1 VQREGAQ
8 PVTGAEQVASAQ
20 APVLWDTLVPLDD
33 PYPLYRRLRDE
44 APVYHDVRR
53 DMWVLSRFDDVH
65 AAAKDWETFSSSAG
79 GTGNDVDDT
88 YQLFLPAGD
97 LPAADPPLHTR
108 LRGALRMAFSPSAL
122 RVRFEPAVRVKVSE
136 LIDAF
141 DGAGHADFAMD
152 LARPLPGSTMF
163 TWFGFPEDDHPMLL
177 GWFGEMLDRVTGQ
190 RALPPGAVAARDRM
204 REYIKDEARGRRTR
218 PRDDL
223 VSFLVQAEEA
233 GQISAD
239 ELLGASLL
247 LFIAG
252 ITTTSGLISNS
263 LLHLATFT
271 RQRKLMR
278 RAPLTIPAAIEE
290 LLRYDAPIQALA
302 RTTTCDVE
310 LHGTV
315 IPARARVVLVWGSA
329 NRDERRWPDP
339 DTLDIRRD
347 PQRHVSF
354 GEGIHH
360 CLGAPLARLE
370 AKIAFEELFRRIPD
384 YAVAGPILRVPTPTD
399 RALESLPV
407 EF

>member
-1 VQREGAQ
+1 
-8 PVTGAEQVASAQ
+8 VTGAEQVASAQ

>member
-1 VQREGAQ
+1 MT
-8 PVTGAEQVASAQ
+8 VTRDGQLVSPDR
-20 APVLWDTLVPLDD
+20 PVLWDSLTPLDD
-33 PYPLYRRLRDE
+33 PYPAYRRLRDE
-44 APVYHDVRR
+44 APVYHDERR

-65 AAAKDWETFSSSAG
+65 AAARDWETFSSSAG

-97 LPAADPPLHTR
+97 LPAADPPVHTR

-122 RVRFEPAVRVKVSE
+122 RVRFEPAVRAKVHE
-136 LIDAF
+136 LIDGFA
-141 DGAGHADFAMD
+141 DNGRADFAAD

-177 GWFGEMLDRVTGQ
+177 RWFGDMLERVPGE
-190 RALPPGAVAARDRM
+190 RALPPVALAARDRM
-204 REYIKDEARGRRTR
+204 REYIKDEVRARRAS
-218 PRDDL
+218 PREDL
-223 VSFLVQAEEA
+223 VTFLVQAQDA

-263 LLHLATFT
+263 LLHVATFPS
-271 RQRKLMR
+271 QRTLMR
-278 RAPLTIPAAIEE
+278 MAPLIIPAAIEE

-302 RTTTCDVE
+302 RTTTRPVDM
-310 LHGTV
+310 HGTTV
-315 IPARARVVLVWGSA
+315 PAGARIVLVWASA
-329 NRDERRWPDP
+329 NRDERRWIEP
-339 DTLDIRRD
+339 DTLNIRRG

-370 AKIAFEELFRRIPD
+370 VKIVFEELFRRIPE
-384 YAVAGPILRVPTPTD
+384 YAVGGPIVRVPTPTD